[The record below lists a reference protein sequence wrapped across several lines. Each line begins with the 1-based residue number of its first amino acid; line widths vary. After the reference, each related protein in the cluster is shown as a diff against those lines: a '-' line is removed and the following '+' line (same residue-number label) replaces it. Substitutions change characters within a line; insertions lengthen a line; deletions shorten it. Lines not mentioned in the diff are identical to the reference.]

1 MTPGMFDT
9 LVTVLWPDGDSA
21 AMPQV
26 FAVVDCAR
34 NARAMPM
41 LRATG
46 LEHACLFA
54 GTLAPVLQAAAPVLV
69 RLSPRARLTHELLEA
84 GWHDHWFVLA
94 RVRADVTLQQLR
106 RHLRTLLRVCDES
119 GRLLMFRFY
128 DPRVLRVYL
137 PTCTASEADAVF
149 GPIAELLC
157 AGADPRAM
165 ATFCRSRTG
174 VAAGT
179 RSLGDVAAS

>member
-9 LVTVLWPDGDSA
+9 LVTALWPDGDSTA
-21 AMPQV
+21 RPQV
-26 FAVVDCAR
+26 FAVVDGAR
-34 NARAMPM
+34 DARIMPM

-54 GTLAPVLQAAAPVLV
+54 GTLAPALQAAAPWLV
-69 RLSPRARLTHELLEA
+69 RLSPRATLTRELLEA

-94 RVRADVTLQQLR
+94 RVRADVTLPQLQ
-106 RHLRTLLRVCDES
+106 RHLRTLLRVRDER
-119 GRLLMFRFY
+119 GRVLMFRFY
-128 DPRVLRVYL
+128 DPRVLRMYL

-157 AGADPRAM
+157 AATDPRAL
-165 ATFCRSRTG
+165 AAFCRSRTG
-174 VAAGT
+174 IATGT
-179 RSLGDVAAS
+179 RSLVDVAVS

>member
-9 LVTVLWPDGDSA
+9 LVAALWPGGDSPA
-21 AMPQV
+21 RPQV
-26 FAVVDCAR
+26 FAVVDGAR
-34 NARAMPM
+34 DARVTPM

-54 GTLAPVLQAAAPVLV
+54 GALAPALQAAAPWLV
-69 RLSPRARLTHELLEA
+69 RLSPQARLTRELFEA
-84 GWHDHWFVLA
+84 GWQDHWFVLA
-94 RVRADVTLQQLR
+94 RARADVTLPQLK
-106 RHLRTLLRVCDES
+106 RHLRTLLRVRDES
-119 GRLLMFRFY
+119 GRVLMFRFY

-157 AGADPRAM
+157 AGADPLAM
-165 ATFCRSRTG
+165 ETFCRSRVG
-174 VAAGT
+174 VATGT
-179 RSLGDVAAS
+179 RTLADAAVS